1 MTLNET
7 IISIIKPIAGICVAN
22 QYTGDAET
30 YCTFNFSEYPELVGD
45 NTANG
50 CRAMVLLHLFAHRT
64 SNPLAL
70 KRRIKRA
77 LMAEDAFSLPSVVD
91 ASDELSIH
99 FVFEFT
105 AIAGDNDG

>member
-7 IISIIKPIAGICVAN
+7 IIAIVKPIVGVCVPN

-30 YCTFNFSEYPELVGD
+30 YCTFNYSEYPEIVGD

-50 CRAMVLLHLFAHRT
+50 YRAMVQLHLFAPRT

-91 ASDELSIH
+91 AGDELSH
-99 FVFEFT
+99 HLVFEFT
-105 AIAGDNDG
+105 AIAGEDDG